1 MAPWR
6 PHLCEDPPMTAGR
19 QDPGGSTEGSTGVRQ
34 ARSDFGG
41 VAGNLALLVAL
52 PIGTA
57 VLYFCAR
64 FNDGRLL
71 PGPEADLGAF
81 AESLAPSWEAAA
93 VTLAWLAFQALLQA
107 FAPGP
112 TVEGTPLEDG
122 TRLRYRM
129 NGRSSLLI
137 TAVAF
142 GAGVGSGLF
151 PLRWIY
157 DHFGELLSVVALFS
171 YVFALFLLIY
181 GRATEPARKPRGVI
195 VDYFLGAARH
205 PRIPPVTGF
214 DLKVFFEARPGLI
227 GWMLVNGSFAA
238 VQIERHGSLST
249 AMAVVCALQFAYVLD
264 YFWHEPAILT
274 TLDVQHE
281 KFGWMLL
288 FGDLVW
294 VPMTYSLQAH
304 YLIDHA
310 PKLPIW
316 AAALCVLLGLA
327 GVTLFRLSNLQKH
340 RFRSDPNGLQIWGKP
355 VEFIETRHGNRLLVS
370 GFWGWS
376 RHSNYLGD
384 WLLGLAWSLAC
395 GFGSLLPYFYP
406 IYFAFL
412 LMHRERRDHQRCA
425 AKYGEDWDRYCR
437 RVRWRI
443 VPGLY

>member
-1 MAPWR
+1 
-6 PHLCEDPPMTAGR
+6 MTAGR
-19 QDPGGSTEGSTGVRQ
+19 QTEGGPTEGGTSLRR

-52 PIGTA
+52 PVATA
-57 VLYFCAR
+57 YLYFCAR
-64 FNDGRLL
+64 FNDGRFIPE
-71 PGPEADLGAF
+71 PGADLGAF
-81 AESLAPSWEAAA
+81 AESLTPSWETAA
-93 VTLAWLAFQALLQA
+93 VYLAWLAFQALLQV

-112 TVEGTPLEDG
+112 TVKGTPLEDG
-122 TRLRYRM
+122 TRLLYRM

-142 GAGVGSGLF
+142 CAGVGSGLF

-157 DHFGELLSVVALFS
+157 DQFGELISVVTLFS
-171 YVFALFLLIY
+171 YLFALFLLIY
-181 GRATEPARKPRGVI
+181 GRASEPDRKPRGVI

-227 GWMLVNGSFAA
+227 GWLLVVVSFAA
-238 VQIERHGSLST
+238 VQIEHHGSVST
-249 AMAVVCALQFAYVLD
+249 SMAVVCALQLVYVLD
-264 YFWHEPAILT
+264 YFWYEPAILT

-281 KFGWMLL
+281 KFGWMLI

-310 PKLPIW
+310 PRLPIW

-355 VEFIETRHGNRLLVS
+355 AEFIETRHGNRLLVS
-370 GFWGWS
+370 GFWGLS

>member
-1 MAPWR
+1 
-6 PHLCEDPPMTAGR
+6 MTEGW
-19 QDPGGSTEGSTGVRQ
+19 QDPSGPRQGAARAKQ
-34 ARSDFGG
+34 ARPDFGG
-41 VAGNLALLVAL
+41 AVGNLALLVGMPA
-52 PIGTA
+52 G
-57 VLYFCAR
+57 VVFLYFCVR
-64 FNDGRLL
+64 FNDGRLW
-71 PGPEADLGAF
+71 PGSDADLGAF
-81 AESLAPSWEAAA
+81 AQSLVPSWETAG
-93 VTLAWLAFQALLQA
+93 VYLGWLIFQALLQA

-112 TVEGTPLEDG
+112 IVEGTPLEDG

-137 TAVAF
+137 TAAVLA
-142 GAGVGSGLF
+142 AGVAIGWL
-151 PLRWIY
+151 PVRWIY
-157 DHFGELLSVVALFS
+157 DHFGELISVIALFS
-171 YVFALFLLIY
+171 YGFAFFLFFY
-181 GRATEPARKPRGVI
+181 GRATEGDRESPGAI

-214 DLKVFFEARPGLI
+214 DLKVFFEARPGLM
-227 GWMLVNGSFAA
+227 GWILVVFSFAA
-238 VQIERHGSLST
+238 VQVERDGSLST
-249 AMAVVCALQFAYVLD
+249 AMIVVCALQLAYVLD

-288 FGDLVW
+288 FGDLAW

-310 PKLPIW
+310 PDLPPW
-316 AAALCVLLGLA
+316 AAVLCVLLGLGGIA
-327 GVTLFRLSNLQKH
+327 LFRLSNLQKH
-340 RFRSDPNGLQIWGKP
+340 RFRSHPEGLQIWGKP
-355 VEFIETRHGNRLLVS
+355 AEFIETRHGNRLLVS

-384 WLLGLAWSLAC
+384 WLLGLAWSLPC
-395 GFGSLLPYFYP
+395 GFAAWLPYFYP

-412 LMHRERRDHQRCA
+412 LMHRERRDHERCA
-425 AKYGEDWDRYCR
+425 AKYGEAWERYCR

>member
-1 MAPWR
+1 MAPCT
-6 PHLCEDPPMTAGR
+6 PHLCEHPQMTAGR
-19 QDPGGSTEGSTGVRQ
+19 QDQGGPTEGGTRVRRS
-34 ARSDFGG
+34 RSDFGG
-41 VAGNLALLVAL
+41 VAGNLALLAAL

-57 VLYFCAR
+57 YLYFCAR

-71 PGPEADLGAF
+71 PGPQADLGAF

-142 GAGVGSGLF
+142 SAGVGSGLF

-171 YVFALFLLIY
+171 YGFALFLLIY
-181 GRATEPARKPRGVI
+181 ARVTEPARKPRGVI

-249 AMAVVCALQFAYVLD
+249 AMAVVCALQFGYVLD

-274 TLDVQHE
+274 TLDIQHE
-281 KFGWMLL
+281 KFGWMLV

-294 VPMTYSLQAH
+294 VPMTYTLQAH

-310 PKLPIW
+310 PELPIW
-316 AAALCVLLGLA
+316 AAALCVFLGLA

-340 RFRSDPNGLQIWGKP
+340 RFRCNSNGLLIWGQP
-355 VEFIETRHGNRLLVS
+355 AEFIETRHGNRLLVS

-384 WLLGLAWSLAC
+384 WLLGLAWSLPC
-395 GFGSLLPYFYP
+395 GFGSPLPYFYP
-406 IYFAFL
+406 IYAAFL
-412 LMHRERRDHQRCA
+412 LLHRERRDHRRCA

>member
-1 MAPWR
+1 
-6 PHLCEDPPMTAGR
+6 MTAGR
-19 QDPGGSTEGSTGVRQ
+19 HDQRGSTEGGAGARQ
-34 ARSDFGG
+34 SRSDFGG
-41 VAGNLALLVAL
+41 VAGNFALLAAL

-57 VLYFCAR
+57 YLYFCAR
-64 FNDGRLL
+64 FNGGGLL
-71 PGPEADLGAF
+71 PGPDADLGAF
-81 AESLAPSWEAAA
+81 AASLVPSWEAA
-93 VTLAWLAFQALLQA
+93 VVYLAWLVFQALLQA

-112 TVEGTPLEDG
+112 TLEGTPLEDG

-129 NGRSSLLI
+129 NGRASVLI
-137 TAVAF
+137 TAVAY
-142 GAGVGSGLF
+142 GAGVASGLF
-151 PLRWIY
+151 PMRWIY
-157 DHFGELLSVVALFS
+157 DHFGELISVATLFS
-171 YVFALFLLIY
+171 YGFAFFLLLY
-181 GRATEPARKPRGVI
+181 GRATEPACTSRGVI
-195 VDYFLGAARH
+195 VDYFLGVARH
-205 PRIPPVTGF
+205 PRIPPITGF

-227 GWMLVNGSFAA
+227 GWILVVFSFAA

-249 AMAVVCALQFAYVLD
+249 AMAVVCALQLAYVLD

-281 KFGWMLL
+281 KFGWMLV

-294 VPMTYSLQAH
+294 VPMTYSIQAH

-310 PKLPIW
+310 PVLPIW

-327 GVTLFRLSNLQKH
+327 GMALFRLSNLQKH
-340 RFRSDPNGLQIWGKP
+340 RFRSDPNGLRIWGKP
-355 VEFIETRHGNRLLVS
+355 AEFIETRHGNRLLVS

-384 WLLGLAWSLAC
+384 WLLGLAWSLPC
-395 GFGSLLPYFYP
+395 GFRSMLPYFYP

-412 LMHRERRDHQRCA
+412 LIHRERRDNQRCA
-425 AKYGEDWDRYCR
+425 AKYGEGWGRYCR

>member
-1 MAPWR
+1 
-6 PHLCEDPPMTAGR
+6 MTEGR
-19 QDPGGSTEGSTGVRQ
+19 QDLDGPTGGGPTQGGMEPRQ
-34 ARSDFGG
+34 SRADFGG
-41 VAGNLALLVAL
+41 LAGNLALLVAL

-57 VLYFCAR
+57 YLYFCAR
-64 FNDGRLL
+64 FNDGRLF
-71 PGPEADLGAF
+71 PGPGTDLEAF
-81 AESLAPSWEAAA
+81 AESLVPSWETAA
-93 VTLAWLAFQALLQA
+93 VYLAWLVFQALLQA

-112 TVEGTPLEDG
+112 IVAGTPLEDG

-142 GAGVGSGLF
+142 AAGAASDLF

-157 DHFGELLSVVALFS
+157 DHFGELISVITLFS
-171 YVFALFLLIY
+171 YGFAFFLLGY
-181 GRATEPARKPRGVI
+181 GRATEPDREPRSVI

-205 PRIPPVTGF
+205 PRIPPVNGF

-227 GWMLVNGSFAA
+227 GWMLVVVSFAA

-249 AMAVVCALQFAYVLD
+249 AMLVVCALQFVYVLD
-264 YFWHEPAILT
+264 YFWHESAILT

-288 FGDLVW
+288 FGDLAW
-294 VPMTYSLQAH
+294 VPLTYSLQAH
-304 YLIDHA
+304 YLIDHT
-310 PKLPIW
+310 PRLPIW

-340 RFRSDPNGLQIWGKP
+340 RFRSDPDGLSIWGEP
-355 VEFIETRHGNRLLVS
+355 AEFIETHHGNRLLVS

-412 LMHRERRDHQRCA
+412 LIHRERRDHERCA
-425 AKYGEDWDRYCR
+425 AKYGEGWDRYCR

>member
-1 MAPWR
+1 MI
-6 PHLCEDPPMTAGR
+6 EGR
-19 QDPGGSTEGSTGVRQ
+19 QDQGGPTEGAAGARQ

-57 VLYFCAR
+57 YLYFCVR
-64 FNDGRLL
+64 FNSGQLV
-71 PGPEADLGAF
+71 PAPEADLAAF
-81 AESLAPSWEAAA
+81 AQSLAPSWETA
-93 VTLAWLAFQALLQA
+93 VVYLAWLVFQALLQA

-112 TVEGTPLEDG
+112 MVEGTPLEDG

-137 TAVAF
+137 TAVAVA
-142 GAGVGSGLF
+142 AGVGTGLF

-157 DHFGELLSVVALFS
+157 DHFGELISVITLFS
-171 YVFALFLLIY
+171 YGFGFFLLIY
-181 GRATEPARKPRGVI
+181 GRATEPEQTPCGVI

-227 GWMLVNGSFAA
+227 GWILVVFSFAA

-249 AMAVVCALQFAYVLD
+249 AMVVVCALQLVYVVD
-264 YFWHEPAILT
+264 YFWHETAILT

-304 YLIDHA
+304 YLIDYA
-310 PKLPIW
+310 PDLPSW
-316 AAALCVLLGLA
+316 AVALCVFLGLA
-327 GVTLFRLSNLQKH
+327 GVALFRLSNLQKH
-340 RFRSDPNGLQIWGKP
+340 RFRSDPTGLQIWGKP
-355 VEFIETRHGNRLLVS
+355 AEFIETRHGNRLLVS

-384 WLLGLAWSLAC
+384 WLLGLAWSLPC
-395 GFGSLLPYFYP
+395 GFQSLLPYFYP
-406 IYFAFL
+406 IYFAGL
-412 LMHRERRDHQRCA
+412 LIHRERRDHERCA
-425 AKYGEDWDRYCR
+425 AKYGEDWERYCR

>member
-1 MAPWR
+1 
-6 PHLCEDPPMTAGR
+6 MTMGR
-19 QDPGGSTEGSTGVRQ
+19 QDQSVPTEGGVGARQ
-34 ARSDFGG
+34 SRSDFGG

-57 VLYFCAR
+57 YLYFCAR
-64 FNDGRLL
+64 FNDGRFFPE
-71 PGPEADLGAF
+71 PGADLEAF
-81 AESLAPSWEAAA
+81 AESLAPSWETAA
-93 VTLAWLAFQALLQA
+93 VYLAWLVFQALLQA

-137 TAVAF
+137 TGVAF
-142 GAGVGSGLF
+142 AAGVGSNLF

-157 DHFGELLSVVALFS
+157 DHFGELISVVTLFS
-171 YVFALFLLIY
+171 YGFAFFLLIY
-181 GRATEPARKPRGVI
+181 GRITEPARNSRGVV

-205 PRIPPVTGF
+205 PRIPPVSGF

-227 GWMLVNGSFAA
+227 GWMLVVCSFAA
-238 VQIERHGSLST
+238 VQVEHHGSLST

-310 PKLPIW
+310 PRLPIW

-327 GVTLFRLSNLQKH
+327 GMTLFRSSNLQKH
-340 RFRSDPNGLQIWGKP
+340 RFRSDPNGLLIWGEP
-355 VEFIETRHGNRLLVS
+355 AEFIETRHGNRLLVS

-412 LMHRERRDHQRCA
+412 LIHRERRDHQRCA

>member
-1 MAPWR
+1 
-6 PHLCEDPPMTAGR
+6 MTAGR
-19 QDPGGSTEGSTGVRQ
+19 QTEGGPTEGGTSLRC

-41 VAGNLALLVAL
+41 VAGNLALLAAL

-57 VLYFCAR
+57 YLYFCAR
-64 FNDGRLL
+64 FNDGRFI
-71 PGPEADLGAF
+71 PGPGADLGAF
-81 AESLAPSWEAAA
+81 AESLAPSWETAA
-93 VTLAWLAFQALLQA
+93 VYLAWLAFQALLQA

-137 TAVAF
+137 TAGAF

-157 DHFGELLSVVALFS
+157 DQFGELISVVTLFS
-171 YVFALFLLIY
+171 YLFALFLLIY
-181 GRATEPARKPRGVI
+181 GRASEPDRKPRGVI
-195 VDYFLGAARH
+195 IDYFLGVARH

-227 GWMLVNGSFAA
+227 GWLLVVVSFAA
-238 VQIERHGSLST
+238 VQIERHGSVST
-249 AMAVVCALQFAYVLD
+249 SMAVVCALQLVYVLD

-281 KFGWMLL
+281 KFGWMLI

-304 YLIDHA
+304 YLIDHS
-310 PKLPIW
+310 PRLPIW

-327 GVTLFRLSNLQKH
+327 GMTLFRLSNLQKH

-355 VEFIETRHGNRLLVS
+355 AEFLETRHGNRLLVS

>member
-1 MAPWR
+1 V
-6 PHLCEDPPMTAGR
+6 
-19 QDPGGSTEGSTGVRQ
+19 VRQ
-34 ARSDFGG
+34 SRSDFGG
-41 VAGNLALLVAL
+41 ATGNLVLLVAM
-52 PIGTA
+52 PAGTA
-57 VLYFCAR
+57 YLYFCAR
-64 FNDGRLL
+64 FNCGRLL
-71 PGPEADLGAF
+71 PGPEAELSAF
-81 AESLAPSWEAAA
+81 AKSLIPSWETAG
-93 VTLAWLAFQALLQA
+93 VYLAWLVFQALLQA

-112 TVEGTPLEDG
+112 TVEGSPLDDG

-137 TAVAF
+137 TAVVLA
-142 GAGVGSGLF
+142 AGVGAGWL
-151 PLRWIY
+151 PPRWIY
-157 DHFGELLSVVALFS
+157 DHFGELISVITIFS
-171 YVFALFLLIY
+171 YAFALFLLLY
-181 GRATEPARKPRGVI
+181 ARATEPARESRGVI

-227 GWMLVNGSFAA
+227 GWLLVVFSFAA

-249 AMAVVCALQFAYVLD
+249 AMTVVGALQLTYVLD

-281 KFGWMLL
+281 KFGWMLV

-294 VPMTYSLQAH
+294 VPITYSLQAH
-304 YLIDHA
+304 YLIDHSLA
-310 PKLPIW
+310 LPTW
-316 AAALCVLLGLA
+316 AAVLAVLLGLV
-327 GVTLFRLSNLQKH
+327 GLTLFRLSNLQKH
-340 RFRSDPNGLQIWGKP
+340 RFRSDPDGLQIRGKP
-355 VEFIETRHGNRLLVS
+355 AEFIETRHGNRLLVS

-384 WLLGLAWSLAC
+384 WLLGLAWSLPC

-412 LMHRERRDHQRCA
+412 LIHRERRDHERCA